1 MGESPNGVLNVG
13 ALAGDN
19 LKNFKNIKK
28 DILEKKIKIKINS
41 YTFLVTFHPETLST
55 VSKKTQ
61 IITLIKA
68 LKKLPKF
75 KFIFSFP
82 GVEAGSNILID
93 TIQKE
98 CKKANNFHYFK
109 SMGQTTYYS
118 MIYYCAGMIGNSSS
132 GILEAPYFNKI
143 NFNIGERQ
151 SGRVQAGNTIN
162 IPLSVNKI
170 KFLINKF
177 YKKKI
182 NVTNN
187 PYGNG
192 NAIDKIINYLEKTN
206 IPATNQKVFY
216 N

>member
-1 MGESPNGVLNVG
+1 MGESPNRVLNVG

-19 LKNFKNIKK
+19 LKNFKPIKK
-28 DILEKKIKIKINS
+28 DILEKKIKIKIDS

-55 VSKKTQ
+55 ISKKTQ

-82 GVEAGSNILID
+82 GVEAGSNIFID
-93 TIQKE
+93 IIQKE
-98 CKKANNFHYFK
+98 CKKARNFHYLK
-109 SMGQTTYYS
+109 SMGQKNYYS

-132 GILEAPYFNKI
+132 GILEAPYLNKI

-151 SGRVQAGNTIN
+151 SGRVQVGNTIN

-192 NAIDKIINYLEKTN
+192 NAIDKIINYLEKTH
-206 IPATNQKVFY
+206 IPATNQKGFY